1 MGTLALEQ
9 VKSMKR
15 KVNPVI
21 TLLLIT
27 LLFGFVFLLQ
37 VSAACLGMNGKID
50 ETNAN
55 DSIYLQ
61 LQQES
66 SPLKPEPDDYENMLE
81 KLQDTE
87 LFKYYEIYGQPL
99 WVEGKLFDEVSDHEL
114 PCVQIGE
121 NVAEDFG
128 IETEAGRNFAGTD
141 FVFDWKGS
149 IPVILGHTY
158 NGQIELG
165 TRFQGEYLYDTYDFI
180 VIGILKENSRIDLGF
195 KSYLLDESAI
205 MPSFAIA
212 DVTGF
217 TDGMKIHYANKTSGV
232 IRTSSGAWKDVER
245 CIKEIVNHS
254 PSGNYSW
261 YSNSV
266 RINFRQMF
274 GIDVISLMILCIAG
288 ILLITVFYLFMIC
301 RKMRS
306 GELTWKTNRRNILWQ
321 VVIYIVLSAAQ
332 LPVLKGTIYFIG
344 FRLPYFVTPLTVL
357 AILFAIDIIAYFW
370 AGRMKSGHVLHL

>member
-1 MGTLALEQ
+1 
-9 VKSMKR
+9 
-15 KVNPVI
+15 
-21 TLLLIT
+21 
-27 LLFGFVFLLQ
+27 
-37 VSAACLGMNGKID
+37 
-50 ETNAN
+50 
-55 DSIYLQ
+55 
-61 LQQES
+61 
-66 SPLKPEPDDYENMLE
+66 MLE

-306 GELTWKTNRRNILWQ
+306 GELT
-321 VVIYIVLSAAQ
+321 
-332 LPVLKGTIYFIG
+332 
-344 FRLPYFVTPLTVL
+344 
-357 AILFAIDIIAYFW
+357 
-370 AGRMKSGHVLHL
+370 